1 MLVKILI
8 VKRLLF
14 KNVTI
19 MPNDKMPK
27 MFRTECNVPADTV
40 VVIDLLSYSACSKGI
55 AYVKL
60 KRNLEYHGHVLFQPF
75 RTVFLDGLLKFLI
88 ENNPFYGNIVVKT
101 ENVSP
106 HVSSSN
112 VFDGSCQ
119 QKSDDGIAMVI

>member
-40 VVIDLLSYSACSKGI
+40 VVIDLLSYSACSRI
-55 AYVKL
+55 IL
-60 KRNLEYHGHVLFQPF
+60 
-75 RTVFLDGLLKFLI
+75 
-88 ENNPFYGNIVVKT
+88 
-101 ENVSP
+101 
-106 HVSSSN
+106 
-112 VFDGSCQ
+112 
-119 QKSDDGIAMVI
+119 